1 MIRYR
6 LWVWVLCL
14 VFPTW
19 VWAEN
24 ETRTCTS
31 FTQQGRQVTFHLADS
46 AALQLQ
52 LCSSSVVKIWF
63 SPDGQLQRRNTSFAV
78 INEELEEVGTIHVD
92 EQAACYEI
100 FTPKLRIR
108 VNKSPMSLQIF
119 DKYQKLLFSDYAD
132 KGHVSEGTK
141 KVEYKVLRRDE
152 HFFGLGEKAGKMDRR
167 GESYKMWN
175 SDKPCYSVVEDP
187 LYKSIPFFMS
197 NYRYGIFL
205 DNTYKTE
212 FKFGTESRDYYSFE
226 APNGEMVYY
235 FIFGKDYKEIIS
247 QYVGLTGK
255 PIMPP
260 KWALG
265 FAQCRGL
272 LTSEKLSR
280 EIAEGYRKRGI
291 PCDIIY
297 QDIGWTEYLQDFEWR
312 KGNYENPKKMLSDL
326 KEMGFKV
333 VVSQDPVIAQANKKQ
348 WEEADRLGYFVK
360 DNTNGK
366 SYDMPWP
373 WGGNCGVVDFTL
385 PAVADWWGTYQQ
397 KPIDDGISG
406 TTFNRPGFQE
416 MIADIEAGIVK
427 RVIIKDMSR
436 LGRDYLQV
444 GMYTEIF
451 FPEHDVH
458 FIAVNDGVD
467 SNQEDNEFTPFRN
480 IINEWYAKDTSK
492 KIRAVK
498 RSKGM
503 AGEHIGSHPPYGYRK
518 NPENKKEWIVD
529 EEAAE
534 VVREIFRLCVSG
546 YGPTQIANMLTE
558 REILCPTYYA
568 LERGEKPRTVLPP
581 HKYAWNGPVVAMILD
596 RVDYLGHTVN
606 FKTHNKSYK
615 CHKKIKHTPDQWKV
629 FEDTHEAIIDKETF
643 EIVQKIRAGKRR
655 PTRMGEMPMFS
666 GLLYCA
672 DCGSKLTF
680 HRKADEPAE
689 KHHYI
694 CGNYRSNTSNCTMHY
709 IRNVV
714 VERIVLENLKEVIR
728 YVSNYEDE
736 FVRMMMDADVR
747 QKNRELAQK
756 KKKLIELQKRIG
768 ELDTIFQRIY
778 EDNITGKLSDERFMK
793 MSKGYEDEQHT
804 LQAEADKI
812 QNELQQEEKK
822 SVDVKRFLAIV
833 KKYTDLTELTP
844 EILREFVDKIIV
856 HAPDKSSGRRLQEIE
871 IIYNHI
877 GEFDH
882 SKVTLWKGNAV

>member
-1 MIRYR
+1 MNSFPFTVLSSDEITALYCR
-6 LWVWVLCL
+6 LSQDDKQ
-14 VFPTW
+14 
-19 VWAEN
+19 E
-24 ETRTCTS
+24 
-31 FTQQGRQVTFHLADS
+31 GDS
-46 AALQLQ
+46 NSIINQK
-52 LCSSSVVKIWF
+52 KI
-63 SPDGQLQRRNTSFAV
+63 L
-78 INEELEEVGTIHVD
+78 
-92 EQAACYEI
+92 
-100 FTPKLRIR
+100 K
-108 VNKSPMSLQIF
+108 
-119 DKYQKLLFSDYAD
+119 KYA
-132 KGHVSEGTK
+132 
-141 KVEYKVLRRDE
+141 
-152 HFFGLGEKAGKMDRR
+152 MDR
-167 GESYKMWN
+167 
-175 SDKPCYSVVEDP
+175 
-187 LYKSIPFFMS
+187 
-197 NYRYGIFL
+197 
-205 DNTYKTE
+205 
-212 FKFGTESRDYYSFE
+212 
-226 APNGEMVYY
+226 
-235 FIFGKDYKEIIS
+235 
-247 QYVGLTGK
+247 
-255 PIMPP
+255 
-260 KWALG
+260 
-265 FAQCRGL
+265 
-272 LTSEKLSR
+272 
-280 EIAEGYRKRGI
+280 GY
-291 PCDIIY
+291 
-297 QDIGWTEYLQDFEWR
+297 
-312 KGNYENPKKMLSDL
+312 
-326 KEMGFKV
+326 
-333 VVSQDPVIAQANKKQ
+333 
-348 WEEADRLGYFVK
+348 
-360 DNTNGK
+360 TNIQF
-366 SYDMPWP
+366 Y
-373 WGGNCGVVDFTL
+373 
-385 PAVADWWGTYQQ
+385 
-397 KPIDDGISG
+397 IDDGISG
-406 TTFNRPGFQE
+406 TTFNRAGFQS
-416 MIADIEAGIVK
+416 MIADVESGKVK
-427 RVIIKDMSR
+427 RVIVKDMSR

-546 YGPTQIANMLTE
+546 YGPTQIAKMLTE

-736 FVRMMMDADVR
+736 FVRMVMDADVR

-756 KKKLIELQKRIG
+756 KKKLILLISSIAAVCLVAIG
-768 ELDTIFQRIY
+768 IILGVQGAQRA
-778 EDNITGKLSDERFMK
+778 KLK
-793 MSKGYEDEQHT
+793 
-804 LQAEADKI
+804 
-812 QNELQQEEKK
+812 NELMRGWSRVEE
-822 SVDVKRFLAIV
+822 SSGGAYYRLVLDFDEDTVDVNFETAAIFGMNERLATLEYKVISGN
-833 KKYTDLTELTP
+833 KIK
-844 EILREFVDKIIV
+844 ILDFDEEFTI
-856 HAPDKSSGRRLQEIE
+856 
-871 IIYNHI
+871 
-877 GEFDH
+877 EFDKEH
-882 SKVTLWKGNAV
+882 ESFEITPALVDTDYYHEYWYNFD